1 MSSHTLHPSVSLN
14 WPAPFLPTSSAMDES
29 PVSCISVLRRRLLQ
43 ATKSSVVGVGGDR
56 LHKSI
61 DEQRSE
67 YPTLATVMHPRD
79 PYPMEAA

>member
-1 MSSHTLHPSVSLN
+1 MHFRSETEAASSHKE
-14 WPAPFLPTSSAMDES
+14 F
-29 PVSCISVLRRRLLQ
+29 RRW
-43 ATKSSVVGVGGDR
+43 VGGDR

-79 PYPMEAA
+79 PYPMEAAY